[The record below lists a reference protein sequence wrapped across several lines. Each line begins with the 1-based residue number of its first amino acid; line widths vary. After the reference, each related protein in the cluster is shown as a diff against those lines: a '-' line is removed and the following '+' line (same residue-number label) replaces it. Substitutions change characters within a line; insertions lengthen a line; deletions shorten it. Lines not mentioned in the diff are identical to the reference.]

1 MKLLAVVLC
10 SSLLSI
16 SAAQTDPIV
25 TDRARRCE
33 SIFREQLCT
42 NGFGQALADVALR
55 CGIQPIATS
64 FENGCRRNS
73 NGLLC
78 RVATTYTYEV
88 DNIETVCETSVTGDC
103 TSECRNSLMMI
114 RDEVGCCINL
124 IFNTTNRNP
133 AAFNNTLWTNCGV
146 EPVTETCSSSAI
158 SISQTDVEPDCD
170 FSRDAPEI
178 GCISKFV
185 QPIVDKLKEEGEGFR
200 IGRNPRINS
209 TRLHACSFSLILQ

>member
-1 MKLLAVVLC
+1 MKLLAIILC

-16 SAAQTDPIV
+16 SAAQIHPNV

-33 SIFREQLCT
+33 SILREQICT
-42 NGFGQALADVALR
+42 NGFGQALADVAIR

-88 DNIETVCETSVTGDC
+88 ENIETVCETSVTDNC
-103 TSECRNSLMMI
+103 TSECRDSLMMI

-124 IFNTTNRNP
+124 IFNTTTSNRE
-133 AAFNNTLWTNCGV
+133 AFNNTLWTNCGV
-146 EPVTETCSSSAI
+146 EPVTETCSSSTI
-158 SISQTDVEPDCD
+158 SIRQIDVDPDCS
-170 FSRDAPEI
+170 FSRDGPEI
-178 GCISKFV
+178 GCTSRFM
-185 QPIVDKLKEEGEGFR
+185 QPIFDELEEEGEGFR
-200 IGRNPRINS
+200 
-209 TRLHACSFSLILQ
+209 